1 MRKQLLIIQ
10 VAAITLS
17 AQPYLSMPL
26 KVGASIAL
34 AQDTAEAATTQYTC
48 PMHPHYISSDPNGTC
63 PICGMDLVA
72 VAGGAAQNDGD
83 GISVAAEMIQTMGI
97 RSVPAADVDMGKSL
111 RAFGI
116 VEPNQ
121 RLESVAVSRV
131 EGWIEDLSV
140 RARGDSV
147 GPGALLYQVYSPDLI
162 AAQRDFLNALQIGNE
177 DRIAAVRQ
185 RLRSLGMQTSVIDRL
200 VQNRSVIE
208 RTPVFA
214 EAGGIV
220 EELNVR
226 EGDYINPGT
235 PIMRLQSYSNVWV
248 MASVPETD
256 LPLINAGMPVRL
268 DFPSAPQAPADGVV
282 DYIYPTIDPR
292 TRTAQLRIEVDNT
305 SGVLLP
311 WAYADIAMNL
321 GGQPRLSVPT
331 EAVLRD
337 SRGTHVII
345 SLGEGRFAGRAVET
359 GINADGRTEILSG
372 LEPGEQV
379 VASGQF
385 LLDSEMNLREGFAK
399 LSSPAEFGPD
409 TPLSGLPIDGATLAE
424 IDHFTDMALY
434 FHEALTE
441 RYRIDPF
448 FADPALALGKSL
460 RARFAE
466 TQLVPILEEAES
478 ALIAAKEAR
487 QGPELQTQLA
497 RLVKAL
503 EPWLLTGAPIH
514 YRDAGIT
521 LFKEDGTGRP
531 WIQQGQRPRNPYGDA
546 GAEAI
551 AWPDPMQGMAMDN
564 AAAGSAI
571 DPHAGHR

>member
-1 MRKQLLIIQ
+1 MKKQLLFLQI
-10 VAAITLS
+10 AAITLS
-17 AQPYLSMPL
+17 AQPYLTPP
-26 KVGASIAL
+26 VQGGVSIAQ
-34 AQDTAEAATTQYTC
+34 AQETMEAEAAQYTC

-63 PICGMDLVA
+63 PVCGMDLVP
-72 VAGGAAQNDGD
+72 VAGGALQDNGV

-97 RSVPAADVDMGKSL
+97 RSVPAVEVEMGKSL
-111 RAFGI
+111 QAFGI

-121 RLESVAVSRV
+121 RLETVSVSRV

-162 AAQRDFLNALQIGNE
+162 AAQRDFLNALEIGNE

-200 VQNRSVIE
+200 TQNRSAIE

-235 PIMRLQSYSNVWV
+235 PIMQLQSYSSVWV

-256 LPLINAGMPVRL
+256 LPLIETGMPVQL
-268 DFPSAPQAPADGVV
+268 DFPSAPQAPADGIV

-292 TRTAQLRIEVDNT
+292 TRTVQLRIEVDNT
-305 SGVLLP
+305 SGALLP
-311 WAYADIAMNL
+311 GAYADIVMNL
-321 GGQPRLSVPT
+321 GGTARLSVPT

-345 SLGEGRFAGRAVET
+345 SLGEGRFTGRAVET

-372 LEPGEQV
+372 LEPGNQI

-385 LLDSEMNLREGFAK
+385 LLDSEMNLRESFAK
-399 LSSPAEFGPD
+399 LSGPADFGRD
-409 TPLSGLPIDGATLAE
+409 APLWTLPIDGATLAE

-448 FADPALALGKSL
+448 FVDPALALGESL
-460 RARFAE
+460 RARFSE
-466 TQLVPILEEAES
+466 TQLVPILEGAEA

-497 RLVKAL
+497 RLVDAL
-503 EPWLLTGAPIH
+503 EPWLLTGAPIR
-514 YRDAGIT
+514 YRDAGVT
-521 LFKEDGTGRP
+521 LFKEDDTGRL
-531 WIQQGQRPRNPYGDA
+531 WIQQSQRPRNPYGEA

-551 AWPDPMQGMAMDN
+551 AWPDPMQGMTLDN
-564 AAAGSAI
+564 DEAGSVI